1 LTKIVNIKCANYYGD
16 IEKPYVRRPIAFLGV
31 FILANF
37 LLGSFFI
44 WIPLC
49 IVVDLVRRK
58 WRLPIVRLI
67 AFLLC
72 WAWLETAGV
81 VASIAFWAAGQ
92 KRKVSLHYTLQ
103 RWWAGGLIL
112 ALRATVGLRIEVKNP
127 EVLVPG
133 PLVVLSRH
141 ASLADSLVSAWAMGN
156 IAGLHPRYVLKR
168 ELMLDPCLDIVGHRL
183 PNYFLNRTSNNV
195 QEELAGVAALSK
207 DLGHSDVSVIFPEGT
222 RANASKRQRL
232 LEKLTE
238 RNPERA
244 QLLAPLTM
252 LLPPKPAG
260 AIALMQGAPQ
270 CDVVIAGHVGF
281 DGLDTFGGMLRHL
294 EQGNVKCVMWFRRIA
309 RPDIPTE
316 SMAAWLDQQWLLLDT
331 EVQVQSEA
339 LKGVK

>member
-1 LTKIVNIKCANYYGD
+1 M
-16 IEKPYVRRPIAFLGV
+16 
-31 FILANF
+31 
-37 LLGSFFI
+37 
-44 WIPLC
+44 
-49 IVVDLVRRK
+49 
-58 WRLPIVRLI
+58 
-67 AFLLC
+67 
-72 WAWLETAGV
+72 
-81 VASIAFWAAGQ
+81 
-92 KRKVSLHYTLQ
+92 
-103 RWWAGGLIL
+103 
-112 ALRATVGLRIEVKNP
+112 GLRIEVKNP

-222 RANASKRQRL
+222 RANAAKRQRL

-244 QLLAPLTM
+244 QLLAPLSM

-316 SMAAWLDQQWLLLDT
+316 SMAAWLDHQWLLLDT
-331 EVQVQSEA
+331 EVQAQSEA